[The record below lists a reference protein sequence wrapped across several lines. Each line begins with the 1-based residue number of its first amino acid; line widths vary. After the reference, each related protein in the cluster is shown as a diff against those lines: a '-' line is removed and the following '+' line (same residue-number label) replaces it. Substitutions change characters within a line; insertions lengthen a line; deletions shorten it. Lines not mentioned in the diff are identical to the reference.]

1 MNKCL
6 MGVNRV
12 YLRFEGSAVKG
23 ESIRQVMHLY
33 SSPRW
38 RVRAAKGA
46 RLESA
51 CGGNLTVGS
60 NPTATATNFRG
71 FGRKQRKLLTAPTA
85 TPTFTFTFFECG
97 LTLTR

>member
-1 MNKCL
+1 M
-6 MGVNRV
+6 
-12 YLRFEGSAVKG
+12 KG
-23 ESIRQVMHLY
+23 ERIRQAGHLY

-71 FGRKQRKLLTAPTA
+71 IWEEAAQAADGSHRHRHIYIYIL
-85 TPTFTFTFFECG
+85 
-97 LTLTR
+97 